1 MATMTL
7 PARQEAVADGIA
19 FVLECASALGVPLAR
34 AAEIE
39 LALEEALLN
48 ICQYAYGD
56 DPGTVEIHC
65 RRDDTAHFLI
75 EFIDTGQP
83 FNILALPPPDL
94 TADIEQRRVGGL
106 GVLFIRTLMD
116 HVTYRRDGN
125 QNILQLAVQLAC

>member
-1 MATMTL
+1 MATITL
-7 PARQEAVADGIA
+7 PARPEAVADGIA
-19 FVLECASALGVPLAR
+19 FVLQCASAVGVPPAR

-39 LALEEALLN
+39 LALEEALVN
-48 ICQYAYGD
+48 ICQYAYSD
-56 DPGTVEIHC
+56 DTGTVEIRC
-65 RRDDTAHFLI
+65 QQADTAHFLI
-75 EFIDTGQP
+75 EFIDTGRP
-83 FNILALPPPDL
+83 FNILALPLPDL